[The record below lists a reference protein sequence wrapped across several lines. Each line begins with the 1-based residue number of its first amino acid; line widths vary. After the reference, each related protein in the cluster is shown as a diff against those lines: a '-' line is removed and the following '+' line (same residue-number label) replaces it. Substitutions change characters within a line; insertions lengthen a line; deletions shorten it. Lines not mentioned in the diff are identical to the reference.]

1 MGGRNGRG
9 FTVRW
14 TNKRY
19 EEWNA
24 GEGKE
29 GDNCNELS
37 VKIETYCCIV
47 DRHLLLFKSYMSEL

>member
-1 MGGRNGRG
+1 MKGRG

-14 TNKRY
+14 TNERY

-29 GDNCNELS
+29 GDNCTELS
-37 VKIETYCCIV
+37 VTIETYCYIF
-47 DRHLLLFKSYMSEL
+47 DRHLLLPKAYVSELKM

>member
-1 MGGRNGRG
+1 MRRRKGRG

-29 GDNCNELS
+29 GDNCTELS
-37 VKIETYCCIV
+37 GNN
-47 DRHLLLFKSYMSEL
+47 